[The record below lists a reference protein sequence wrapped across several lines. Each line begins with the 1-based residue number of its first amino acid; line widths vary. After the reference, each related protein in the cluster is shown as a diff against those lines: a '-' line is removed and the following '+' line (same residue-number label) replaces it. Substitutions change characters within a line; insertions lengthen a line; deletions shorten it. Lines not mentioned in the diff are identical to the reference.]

1 MRVVSLPPPDSALAV
16 MIYVHPPDLR
26 HRCCVLSASSLTIR
40 AVCSAEL
47 GAACDSLAEDMFESE
62 FVVGS
67 GKSRTFQL
75 AGGLSL

>member
-1 MRVVSLPPPDSALAV
+1 MMSCVQAQDLQHSVVLLAADSL
-16 MIYVHPPDLR
+16 I
-26 HRCCVLSASSLTIR
+26 IR

-47 GAACDSLAEDMFESE
+47 GAACDSLAEDVFKSE

-67 GKSRTFQL
+67 GKPRTFQF